1 MTGRLFANHVSHEG
15 LITKLYKELI
25 QLNGKKPNYLTKTL
39 AEDLSKQFPKED
51 IQTANGYLK
60 RCSPSFIIREMKIK
74 TTRYHLIP
82 GRVALIRKTTIKSA
96 DEDVKKKELYTVGGN
111 VN

>member
-60 RCSPSFIIREMKIK
+60 RCSTSLIIREM
-74 TTRYHLIP
+74 
-82 GRVALIRKTTIKSA
+82 
-96 DEDVKKKELYTVGGN
+96 
-111 VN
+111 